1 MAEWHTPQTVRKGWA
16 GAPASDELVTALLEA
31 DREQCLVYALGEM
44 PAAGAPELTT
54 ISHTWRLAHQ
64 AHTIDLYSAMQTG
77 DQPAPDGFESTQ
89 QRRPRMAGMVRSLL
103 RLSRGGPGV
112 G

>member
-16 GAPASDELVTALLEA
+16 GAPASDELIESLLA
-31 DREQCLVYALGEM
+31 AAKVQCLVYALGTM
-44 PAAGAPELTT
+44 PAADAVEQTT
-54 ISHTWRLAHQ
+54 IPDTWRLAHQ

-77 DQPAPDGFESTQ
+77 DQPAPDGLDGLQ

-103 RLSRGGPGV
+103 LPSRGGPAV